1 MDKTKHAFGNSENL
15 EIAIQKNKI
24 NSYDILFLDGDT
36 EPKIGWVDK
45 NKVVRLVDTE
55 KIVVVEGEVM
65 PETGEAG
72 KIYIHGENGYFWDG
86 TKFVNLCK
94 PTDVTA
100 LENQISN
107 LGTQIEQKV
116 DITTVQGMIE
126 EYSENANAIIEF

>member
-1 MDKTKHAFGNSENL
+1 MDKARHAFGKSENL
-15 EIAIQKNKI
+15 QAALDSGAIDA
-24 NSYDILFLDGDT
+24 YDILFLDGDT
-36 EPKIGWVDK
+36 KPKLGWVDA
-45 NKVVRLVDTE
+45 NGVVRVVDNEKVVVVD
-55 KIVVVEGEVM
+55 GETM

-100 LENQISN
+100 LENQISD
-107 LGTQIEQKV
+107 LSTQIEQKV
-116 DITTVQGMIE
+116 DIVTVQGMIE

>member
-15 EIAIQKNKI
+15 EIAIQENKI

-45 NKVVRLVDTE
+45 NKIVRLVDTE
-55 KIVVVEGEVM
+55 KVVVVEGETM

-100 LENQISN
+100 LENQISD

-116 DITTVQGMIE
+116 DIETVQGMIE

>member
-15 EIAIQKNKI
+15 EIAMQENKI
-24 NSYDILFLDGDT
+24 DSYDILFLDGDT

-45 NKVVRLVDTE
+45 NKIVRLVDTE
-55 KIVVVEGEVM
+55 KVVVVEGETM

-116 DITTVQGMIE
+116 DIETVQGMIE